1 MVAALRMKNVFY
13 IHPDGII
20 LNSSFYILHFI
31 KNFSASIAA
40 LQPEPAATTA

>member
-1 MVAALRMKNVFY
+1 MKNNAIRMEIKY
-13 IHPDGII
+13 I